1 MIGIFETTYET
12 TYETSHETTCET
24 SHETSY
30 ETYIKDKDID
40 LKKDIDIV
48 REKSKKR
55 EKFLSLFE
63 YQIKFLKIL
72 KLLTGRKNSD
82 SR

>member
-1 MIGIFETTYET
+1 MHKCWIDRLIGIFETSY
-12 TYETSHETTCET
+12 ETTCET
-24 SHETSY
+24 SHETTYETSY

-72 KLLTGRKNSD
+72 KLLTGRKK
-82 SR
+82 